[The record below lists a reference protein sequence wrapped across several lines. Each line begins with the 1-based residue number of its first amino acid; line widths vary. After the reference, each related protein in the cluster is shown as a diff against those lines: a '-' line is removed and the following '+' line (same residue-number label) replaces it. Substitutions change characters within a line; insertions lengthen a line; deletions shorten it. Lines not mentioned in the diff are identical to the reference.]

1 MRQGNLWIVC
11 KSTSYQEQGY
21 MFFQIHEPCTKNLDK
36 GIFNAMDWSELNGN
50 KCNIEIEIEISAS
63 NKTIM
68 ESPMLAFHDS
78 NEGFMICCKGE
89 KLKLFQDRSNLL
101 FIVLMSVKIACQKKL
116 TLIIVIFNILV
127 YLRYIFFGKSNFFWP
142 IPVFFS
148 RIFNTLNALNHKNII
163 ITDSSGGQCNGISY
177 GL

>member
-1 MRQGNLWIVC
+1 MVLWSENKTISVDTVIC
-11 KSTSYQEQGY
+11 IDGKPALKIDENNSDEQYSEEQGY
-21 MFFQIHEPCTKNLDK
+21 MFFQIIEPCTKILDK

-89 KLKLFQDRSNLL
+89 K
-101 FIVLMSVKIACQKKL
+101 
-116 TLIIVIFNILV
+116 
-127 YLRYIFFGKSNFFWP
+127 
-142 IPVFFS
+142 
-148 RIFNTLNALNHKNII
+148 NTN
-163 ITDSSGGQCNGISY
+163 
-177 GL
+177 